1 MKVKF
6 DVVCPEG
13 DDKFSYYP
21 MKLDYRLI
29 KNITLPHGW
38 AGGCMVELISG
49 QVIHAE
55 ECFAVVQGRL
65 DYCRAAGTCVSKARS
80 HDL

>member
-21 MKLDYRLI
+21 MEVDYRLI
-29 KNITLPHGW
+29 KNIALPGSW
-38 AGGCMVELISG
+38 SGGCMVELITG
-49 QVIHAE
+49 QAIHACE
-55 ECFAVVQGRL
+55 SLSCLRAQR
-65 DYCRAAGTCVSKARS
+65 DRCRDADTYLAYTAKEK
-80 HDL
+80 